1 MSGSRFGQ
9 EKGYIQPRAAVQ
21 EKHIDKRKRR
31 NKDLEV
37 VFDATSHKDFVTV
50 RIGHSHLYGHTP
62 DSSERSYK
70 LEHAH

>member
-9 EKGYIQPRAAVQ
+9 EKGYIHPRAAVQ

-31 NKDLEV
+31 NKDLEI
-37 VFDATSHKDFVTV
+37 VFDASSHKDFVTV
-50 RIGHSHLYGHTP
+50 RIGLSHPYAHTP
-62 DSSERSYK
+62 YGIERSYK